1 MSLRTTKAC
10 ISFLIAAA
18 SLWFVPG
25 CTIAGQEIDPDIG
38 LQASLAAGSDL
49 AIFLLQNA
57 AASLF

>member
-18 SLWFVPG
+18 SLWFAPG
-25 CTIAGQEIDPDIG
+25 CTIAGQEIDQDIS
-38 LQASLAAGSDL
+38 LQAYLSAGSDL

-57 AASLF
+57 AASVF

>member
-18 SLWFVPG
+18 GLWFVPG
-25 CTIAGQEIDPDIG
+25 CTIDPDIG
-38 LQASLAAGSDL
+38 LQASLSAGSDL